1 MLNVSKL
8 LKMASIA
15 AGTLGTTWLV
25 AGWCNHCEKWHRG
38 NRCPAQTIGAVEHPY
53 SCNDQS
59 YGCSYG
65 CNDPYGNGYDQGR
78 RQGYSEAYRNFNCL
92 QWFNEWECEG
102 WDSDDEEEYVQRAE
116 ARARE
121 LRRRRNHHHAQSE
134 ARRRQQA
141 IDNIWRINSQD
152 DLQAILYALQNRAQ
166 DLGLQIRG
174 GQVVRPG
181 FNPCGGYDPYG
192 CNEMNEIIPGPGFYG
207 EDPYG
212 CNEMNHQDYGCYGCN
227 W

>member
-1 MLNVSKL
+1 MLNASKV
-8 LKMASIA
+8 LKMAGIA
-15 AGTLGTTWLV
+15 AGTLGTTWLI
-25 AGWCNHCEKWHRG
+25 ADWCNHCQRYHRG

-53 SCNDQS
+53 ECNHHEYNCV
-59 YGCSYG
+59 YGCY
-65 CNDPYGNGYDQGR
+65 DEYQNGYN
-78 RQGYSEAYRNFNCL
+78 QGYNDAYRNFHCL
-92 QWFNEWECEG
+92 QCFNEWECKG
-102 WDSDDEEEYVQRAE
+102 WDSNDEEEYVQQE
-116 ARARE
+116 EERARE

-174 GQVVRPG
+174 GQVLRQG

-192 CNEMNEIIPGPGFYG
+192 CNEMN
-207 EDPYG
+207 
-212 CNEMNHQDYGCYGCN
+212 HQDYGCY